1 MRKGICVFFFL
12 IVLVSLSVKCITI
25 EEIIKKIEANGS
37 RIEDME
43 ADVTTRIKIGD
54 GEIQIQKMRMA
65 MKGRDR
71 VRIEL
76 ISPMRQTT
84 IINGKKMMVQ
94 TQDGKKSIITQDTL
108 HMMEQTGFQ
117 NMSEFLKGNKVNVI
131 NVENDIANIEIIPE
145 SPTPMVQKIEMGVD
159 IERGVIISQ
168 RIYSNMG
175 VMKME
180 MEYGKISGVWV
191 IKRMRIITPS
201 PMGGLGEVESEYKN
215 IKINKGIK
223 DIFFEIK

>member
-108 HMMEQTGFQ
+108 PMMEQTGFQ